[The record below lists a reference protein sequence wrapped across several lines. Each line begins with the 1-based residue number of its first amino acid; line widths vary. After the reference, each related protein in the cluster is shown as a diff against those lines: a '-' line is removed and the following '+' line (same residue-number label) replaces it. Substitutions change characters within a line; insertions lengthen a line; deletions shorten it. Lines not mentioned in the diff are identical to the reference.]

1 MSMDLDI
8 NNYQYD
14 DLLKLFRLRHD
25 FGLEELKNA
34 KKIVLKMHPDKSH
47 LGPEYF
53 LFFSNAYKTLVS
65 VFEFKN
71 KAEKNNKQGA
81 QIYSQTVVSKEDDNG
96 RILRKYLKDNQYEDP
111 RKFNE
116 WFNAQFDKFSDTKEE
131 REQGYGEWLKSSD
144 GLDEAQNSDGKMTKE
159 SMGIEFAK
167 RKKELKSVVK
177 YTGVQEMYASNLGG
191 SVLGCVEED
200 SQYGSELFGG
210 LAFQDIKKAHTE
222 TVIAIDEEDYAGIA
236 KFKSVHEYKMHR
248 DSQSLSPLSEKEA
261 FARLKESQMKT
272 EELASKRAYYYAK
285 EVEKNQEKNGMFW
298 AGLKRITGL

>member
-14 DLLKLFRLRHD
+14 DLLRLFKLRHD
-25 FGLEELKNA
+25 FGADELKNA
-34 KKIVLKMHPDKSH
+34 KKIVLKMHPDKSQ

-53 LFFSNAYKTLVS
+53 LFFSSAYKTLVS
-65 VFEFKN
+65 VYEFKN
-71 KAEKNNKQGA
+71 KAEKSSQQGA
-81 QIYSQTVVSKEDDNG
+81 QMYSQTITKEDDNG
-96 RILRKYLKDNQYEDP
+96 ILLRKYLKENKYDDP

-131 REQGYGEWLKSSD
+131 REQGYGDWLRSSD
-144 GLDEAQNSDGKMTKE
+144 GLDEDSNQDGKMTKE
-159 SMGIEFAK
+159 TMGVEFAK

-191 SVLGCVEED
+191 SVLSGAEEE
-200 SQYGSELFGG
+200 SYYGSELFGG

-222 TVIAIDEEDYAGIA
+222 TVIAVDEEDYAGIA
-236 KFKSVHEYKMHR
+236 KFKTVNEYKMHR
-248 DSQSLSPLSEKEA
+248 DSQPLGPLSEKEA
-261 FARLKESQMKT
+261 FAKLKESQMKT